1 MLNYR
6 TNYAIVW
13 RLPAKSRVQGDCV
26 KNLVLITNEYPYG
39 TGEAYVEAEL
49 EYAQSV
55 ANITVIPIGAKACDE
70 CRVVPE
76 NVKLLFPQSKKNRKG
91 KLLIKTVFSKPFFTG
106 LKELKTHNKQSIKT
120 VIELFK
126 FIYASKVHYSTII
139 NTLYN
144 NGISNVS
151 NHIFYSYWMDS
162 TSLSITYFKKLG
174 SKTVTRCHGGDLYDD
189 RVPWKHQ
196 LLRKYITENIDF
208 VCPVSIQGKNYLD
221 NRLGVHNNI
230 IPMHLGISDE
240 GMGEYCE
247 QVVPIIVSCSS
258 VIPLKR
264 LNLLIDALS
273 LLDANFKWIHFG
285 DGPDFEKMKLYA
297 NEKLK
302 FECFEFVGNK
312 PNAEIRNFYKK
323 NSVKLFI
330 NCSETEGV
338 PVSIME
344 ALSCGIP
351 CVATD
356 VGGVREQII
365 DNYNGRLVNANV
377 SAEGLAKAIDSILS
391 ADTSTYERLR
401 KNSRDSYVN
410 EWNNEIN
417 YKKFYDLLNS

>member
-1 MLNYR
+1 MKD
-6 TNYAIVW
+6 II
-13 RLPAKSRVQGDCV
+13 
-26 KNLVLITNEYPYG
+26 LITNSYPFG
-39 TGEAYVEAEL
+39 NGETYIAPEL
-49 EYAQSV
+49 EYSQRI
-55 ANITVIPIGAKACDE
+55 ANISIIPM
-70 CRVVPE
+70 
-76 NVKLLFPQSKKNRKG
+76 
-91 KLLIKTVFSKPFFTG
+91 TG
-106 LKELKTHNKQSIKT
+106 LKNSFCRELPENIRLLPLKRCRVNKVVSVLQTIFSEPFIKGIFEISSQKKISVL
-120 VIELFK
+120 VIKELFK
-126 FIYASKVHYSTII
+126 FVFASKVHYKSFYE
-139 NTLYN
+139 TLKDSYDF
-144 NGISNVS
+144 SNV
-151 NHIFYSYWMDS
+151 IFYSYWMDS

-273 LLDANFKWIHFG
+273 LLDVNFKWIHFG

-312 PNAEIRNFYKK
+312 PNAEVRNFYKK